1 MKNLGFFLRE
11 AFKNIG
17 RGGILTAAAVLAI
30 TFAALIAGI
39 FATAYYNLRTIYEEV
54 RSELYVDVY
63 LKYEGDEERAG
74 AVGEHLRKLPGVV
87 RADYI
92 SREKAAEE
100 FVGLFPEDSDL
111 LDALGENP
119 LPASYRVYLVGEEEV
134 PEEVA
139 TLVEEIKAVDGVDD
153 AVYAQEWLSNLERA
167 ARVVGVVGAAV
178 GAVLGAAAILVV
190 ISTIGLAVYARRDTI
205 TIMKMV
211 GATDGFVRAPFVVE
225 GLLIGVFGGL
235 LALAALYGG
244 VQFLQTYD
252 VVVHFLP
259 GPYVG
264 VGLAVFALGGGLG
277 SSVAVRR
284 FLKV

>member
-1 MKNLGFFLRE
+1 MKNTGFFIRE

-39 FATAYYNLRTIYEEV
+39 FGTAYYNLRMIYEEV
-54 RSELYVDVY
+54 RQDLYVDVY
-63 LKYEGDEERAG
+63 LQYEVDEERAAAIG
-74 AVGEHLRKLPGVV
+74 KHLQRLPGVA

-111 LDALGENP
+111 LGALGENP
-119 LPASYRVYLVGEEEV
+119 LPASYRVYLAGEERAPEEIAALVGE
-134 PEEVA
+134 
-139 TLVEEIKAVDGVDD
+139 IKTVDGVDD

-167 ARVVGVVGAAV
+167 ARVVGIAGAAV
-178 GAVLGAAAILVV
+178 AVVLGAAAILVV
-190 ISTIGLAVYARRDTI
+190 TSTIGLAVYARRDTI
-205 TIMKMV
+205 AIMKMV
-211 GATDGFVRAPFVVE
+211 GATNGFVRAPFVVE
-225 GLLIGVFGGL
+225 GFLIGVFGCL

-244 VQFLQTYD
+244 VQFLRTYD
-252 VVVHFLP
+252 VAVRFLP
-259 GPYVG
+259 ETYVAA
-264 VGLAVFALGGGLG
+264 GLGAFALGGALG

>member
-252 VVVHFLP
+252 VVVRFLP
-259 GPYVG
+259 GTYVG
-264 VGLAVFALGGGLG
+264 AGLAVFALGGGLG

>member
-17 RGGILTAAAVLAI
+17 RGGVLTAAAVLAI
-30 TFAALIAGI
+30 TFAALTAGI

-63 LKYEGDEERAG
+63 LKYEVDEERAG

-119 LPASYRVYLVGEEEV
+119 LPASYRVYLVGEEEA

-139 TLVEEIKAVDGVDD
+139 TLVGEIKAIDGVDD

-178 GAVLGAAAILVV
+178 GGVLGAAAILVV

-225 GLLIGVFGGL
+225 GFLIGVFGGL

>member
-1 MKNLGFFLRE
+1 MKNFGFFVRE
-11 AFKNIG
+11 AFKNVG

-30 TFAALIAGI
+30 TFAALTAGI
-39 FATAYYNLRTIYEEV
+39 FGTAYYNLRTIYEEV
-54 RSELYVDVY
+54 RQDLYVDVY
-63 LKYEGDEERAG
+63 LKYEVDEGRAA

-111 LDALGENP
+111 LNALGENP
-119 LPASYRVYLVGEEEV
+119 LPASYRVYLAGDEEA

-139 TLVEEIKAVDGVDD
+139 ALVEEIKTVDGVDD

-167 ARVVGVVGAAV
+167 ARAVGITGAAV
-178 GAVLGAAAILVV
+178 AAVLGAAAILVV

-205 TIMKMV
+205 SIMKMV

-225 GLLIGVFGGL
+225 GFLIGVFGCL

-244 VQFLQTYD
+244 VQLLRTYD
-252 VVVHFLP
+252 VAVRFLP
-259 GPYVG
+259 ETYLAA
-264 VGLAVFALGGGLG
+264 GLGAFALGGGLG